1 MKFETTPQLI
11 LSQDEF
17 DTLNKAMKLCQ
28 DMDGQTSGA
37 DTACLMCPFQKNCSL
52 MCKDC
57 TYIQAYS
64 ALEAIIDIAI
74 VKQGKP
80 YFQFCVPLAGERGRN
95 FLLYHISRF
104 LSSIFHYFFKNI
116 FSQNFYFF

>member
-1 MKFETTPQLI
+1 MRFVTNPQLI

-37 DTACLMCPFQKNCSL
+37 DTACLMCPFQKDCSL

-57 TYIQAYS
+57 TYIQAHN
-64 ALEAIIDIAI
+64 ALEKIIDIAI
-74 VKQGKP
+74 VK
-80 YFQFCVPLAGERGRN
+80 
-95 FLLYHISRF
+95 
-104 LSSIFHYFFKNI
+104 
-116 FSQNFYFF
+116 

>member
-1 MKFETTPQLI
+1 MKFITNPQLI

-37 DTACLMCPFQKNCSL
+37 DTVCLMCPFQKDCSL

-57 TYIQAYS
+57 TYIQVYS

-74 VKQGKP
+74 VK
-80 YFQFCVPLAGERGRN
+80 
-95 FLLYHISRF
+95 
-104 LSSIFHYFFKNI
+104 
-116 FSQNFYFF
+116 